1 MTEYVEI
8 ITDAVTGEQT
18 VRPFTSE
25 EVAALEAKSAAAAEA
40 ERATLKLSFAQL
52 LIGLV
57 TEGWMTEF
65 EGEQWLQGVLPP
77 AVTALIETLPQN
89 QQFAA
94 KARASRPSEVL
105 RLDPLVVSLGA
116 AQNKPP
122 EEIDQF
128 FRTYAGV

>member
-25 EVAALEAKSAAAAEA
+25 EVVALEAKSAAATEV

-77 AVTALIETLPQN
+77 AVTTLIETLPQN

-105 RLDPLVVSLGA
+105 RMDSLVVALGA
-116 AQNKPP
+116 AQNKTP

>member
-116 AQNKPP
+116 AQNKTP